1 MEDLQH
7 VLTVNVVGTF
17 AVSKAFLPLL
27 RTGSKKTVVNISSDA
42 GCHMQNASFIHSAS
56 PSEGGV
62 GLSYRTSK
70 AALNM
75 RNAFS
80 TLHVL
85 TWSLG
90 SCYENKDNGEEA

>member
-1 MEDLQH
+1 MCREVEDLQH

-17 AVSKAFLPLL
+17 AVTKAFLPLL
-27 RTGSKKTVVNISSDA
+27 RIGARKTIVNISSDA
-42 GCHMQNASFIHSAS
+42 ACHSQNASFIHSAK

-75 RNAFS
+75 GNA
-80 TLHVL
+80 
-85 TWSLG
+85 
-90 SCYENKDNGEEA
+90 